1 MESMSIL
8 VVVQQN
14 MEESFV
20 RSNQWYLDSKCIHRH
35 LHASIMIANMES
47 ASHHQELMATYANVR
62 LDIQVGSAFDQEFSN
77 DFFNLKSKRI
87 RYKGNSIETN
97 LFYFRKKM

>member
-8 VVVQQN
+8 VVVQRN
-14 MEESFV
+14 TEESFAK
-20 RSNQWYLDSKCIHRH
+20 SNQWYLDNKCIHRH

-77 DFFNLKSKRI
+77 DFFNLKSKKNTI
-87 RYKGNSIETN
+87 QG
-97 LFYFRKKM
+97 